1 MNGGPAISGNRKIAI
16 FMLMLPSD
24 LASQIL
30 KYLSEDEVA
39 PVVAEMM
46 AIGTAPAHERAAV
59 LKEFSTSTG
68 DGGSDG
74 MSYYRELLQSTLGQ
88 QRAADMLAQLMPKQS
103 VMFDRM
109 RRESMIWDAI
119 FARSSS
125 SAARREPAA
134 QGGTRAREP
143 RALAPHLRGRD
154 HAAAGAVH
162 SAVQHRGH
170 AHANV

>member
-1 MNGGPAISGNRKIAI
+1 MNGGSVTSGNRKIAI

-24 LASQIL
+24 LASQVL

-39 PVVAEMM
+39 PLVAEMM

-59 LKEFSTSTG
+59 LKEFSKSTG
-68 DGGSDG
+68 FGGSDRI
-74 MSYYRELLQSTLGQ
+74 SYYRELLQSTLGQ
-88 QRAADMLAQLMPKQS
+88 QRADDMLAQLMPKQS
-103 VMFDRM
+103 AMFDRM
-109 RRESMIWDAI
+109 RRERRIWDAI

-125 SAARREPAA
+125 SSARREPTA
-134 QGGTRAREP
+134 QGGIRARDQ

-154 HAAAGAVH
+154 HAAAGALH

-170 AHANV
+170 AQANV